1 MIATAQAVQNPAY
14 RPTPLNIPFT
24 VMWRDF
30 LFLLPA
36 VEIPY
41 AEFLTVLPVIPASS
55 AIVWVTYRLAGI
67 GVTNSPIH

>member
-1 MIATAQAVQNPAY
+1 MAATAQAEQNPAY

-41 AEFLTVLPVIPASS
+41 AEFLTVLPVIPARRT
-55 AIVWVTYRLAGI
+55 IVYAQHGHELMG
-67 GVTNSPIH
+67 